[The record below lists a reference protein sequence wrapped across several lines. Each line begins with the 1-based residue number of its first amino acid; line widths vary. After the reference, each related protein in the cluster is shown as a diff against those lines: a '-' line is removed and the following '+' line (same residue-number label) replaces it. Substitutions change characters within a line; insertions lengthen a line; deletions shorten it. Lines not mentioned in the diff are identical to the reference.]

1 MKAGALLILLAGITM
16 PLFAVAQTADETRP
30 SPPKAESQNP
40 KPAAG
45 VYIVKYSA
53 VNKDKDRYHEGE
65 TSGSGPLHIIYSDG
79 TDVVVPNEK
88 GDFARGYF
96 GGKTVFDGF
105 IWPKIIKPSAGWQI
119 I

>member
-1 MKAGALLILLAGITM
+1 MGSCGMEKYMKAGAFLILLAGITM

-53 VNKDKDRYHEGE
+53 VNKDKDRNADKGA
-65 TSGSGPLHIIYSDG
+65 TSGSGPLPYHL
-79 TDVVVPNEK
+79 
-88 GDFARGYF
+88 
-96 GGKTVFDGF
+96 
-105 IWPKIIKPSAGWQI
+105 
-119 I
+119 